1 MYFSTFSR
9 ERCTFGQP
17 NATAGWQIEFKSQLN
32 GLQAVYFVPF
42 FNIPQSDSTNSLDF
56 SAYSSLIDGAL
67 NWMAWQNNGANKAPS
82 NGNLVTV
89 NQGDQAY
96 LNALNGKAYIARES
110 QLSFPAIPVL
120 TRTFLQR
127 CPRE

>member
-1 MYFSTFSR
+1 MGGTGVMFLPNFHPPNGD
-9 ERCTFGQP
+9 FGPIQ
-17 NATAGWQIEFKSQLN
+17 
-32 GLQAVYFVPF
+32 
-42 FNIPQSDSTNSLDF
+42 
-56 SAYSSLIDGAL
+56 GAL

-110 QLSFPAIPVL
+110 QPSFPAIPVL